1 MSLIKIIHQTAADI
15 NKISPPF
22 DSFVDS
28 VKRTHPTWK
37 YMFWSDQDNFKIV
50 HDHYSDML
58 EVYNKVSPVQKS
70 DIARYCILHKYGG
83 LYIDIDIYCNKS
95 LEPLIKPDK
104 VMLAPSS
111 PLFIFGKKSYT
122 NYIMYSSK
130 NHPFWLSVLNRV
142 KSRGKKKW
150 RISTNYKVSS
160 TTGNLLLNKIVKKH
174 KDVVEAFKDPDIYDL
189 HCQHDLDVL
198 KERDDISAFHYGG
211 TSRPQNNWSGGLS
224 RFMVNLECELKKL
237 FGIRPNSY
245 QLPIITISF
254 ILIILLCISILIVIV
269 VKRKSLK

>member
-22 DSFVDS
+22 DSFVAS

-130 NHPFWLSVLNRV
+130 NHPFW
-142 KSRGKKKW
+142 
-150 RISTNYKVSS
+150 
-160 TTGNLLLNKIVKKH
+160 
-174 KDVVEAFKDPDIYDL
+174 P
-189 HCQHDLDVL
+189 
-198 KERDDISAFHYGG
+198 
-211 TSRPQNNWSGGLS
+211 
-224 RFMVNLECELKKL
+224 
-237 FGIRPNSY
+237 
-245 QLPIITISF
+245 
-254 ILIILLCISILIVIV
+254 
-269 VKRKSLK
+269 